1 MYYIRETLLGQLA
14 VYVKTIKDEFHQNLS
29 TQTSAP
35 VKGKDLPCVV
45 NTIVWTRQLEA
56 KVVDI
61 VASVDSMLSDLAS
74 YKPFRQL
81 ALNLADEMQEH
92 QQDSFDSWC
101 RDTLSAINDKTNPL
115 RYGRGAHLCS
125 VNKVTCVWSLL
136 VCSQTVKLWSSVTG
150 MGSFRCIT
158 VIVWWH
164 FRGK

>member
-45 NTIVWTRQLEA
+45 NTIVWTRGLEA

-74 YKPFRQL
+74 YKPFR
-81 ALNLADEMQEH
+81 
-92 QQDSFDSWC
+92 
-101 RDTLSAINDKTNPL
+101 
-115 RYGRGAHLCS
+115 
-125 VNKVTCVWSLL
+125 
-136 VCSQTVKLWSSVTG
+136 
-150 MGSFRCIT
+150 
-158 VIVWWH
+158 
-164 FRGK
+164 